1 MPDPTS
7 AVGGPRDART
17 VPLAELVHSA
27 VREYAGEP
35 GPLLPVLHRLQQLM
49 GFIHPDAIP
58 LLASELNLSRAD
70 VQAVV
75 RCYRDLR
82 DRAEG
87 RLVRI
92 CAAEPCQSAGAQALM
107 NHARITL
114 AAVVGEPTADGRY
127 RLDQVFCLGICASG
141 PAAEIDGTVHGR
153 VSPDRFDELIGRR
166 RP

>member
-7 AVGGPRDART
+7 AVRSARDART
-17 VPLAELVHSA
+17 VPLAELVHLV
-27 VREYAGEP
+27 VREYAGERS
-35 GPLLPVLHRLQQLM
+35 PLLPVLHRLQQLM
-49 GFIHPDAIP
+49 GFIHPDAIA
-58 LLASELNLSRAD
+58 LLAGELNLSRAD
-70 VQAVV
+70 VHAVV
-75 RCYRDLR
+75 RFYRDVR

-92 CAAEPCQSAGAQALM
+92 CAAEPCQSAGAATLM
-107 NHARITL
+107 DHARTIL
-114 AAVVGEPTADGRY
+114 AAAVGQTTADGRY

-153 VSPDRFDELIGRR
+153 VTPGRFEKLVGRP